1 MGRRRQVLGSCGRVL
16 TFEASGRTTS
26 VFLLGG
32 I

>member
-16 TFEASGRTTS
+16 TSETSGRTAS
-26 VFLLGG
+26 VFRLGG